1 MIKQFEVTSGK
12 LVCSDPCYSIPTW
25 CQGIV
30 ENVKNGVWGAEI
42 NLSDEGDWGTRVASL
57 YIVNEDANAK
67 MTGIETK
74 IFEGEPLNFNA
85 GVDSGQFGFFDFAH
99 YRNDESAKDLKK
111 YEFGDNYDTES
122 GDAWYRACSD
132 LTLGDEQWGV
142 LPNGVVSSSGFG
154 DGSYDVYG
162 YQDAYGEYVAF
173 AVVFIY
179 DDEGDEYDEGDEFIM
194 SDDEDENE

>member
-1 MIKQFEVTSGK
+1 MIKQFEITSGK
-12 LVCSDPCYSIPTW
+12 LVCSDLCYSIPTW

-42 NLSDEGDWGTRVASL
+42 NLSDEGDWGMRIADLFVC
-57 YIVNEDANAK
+57 NEDSFAK
-67 MTGIETK
+67 DNTIGEK
-74 IFEGEPLNFNA
+74 IFNDEPMNFNA

-111 YEFGDNYDTES
+111 YEFGDNYDIEE

-154 DGSYDVYG
+154 DGSYDVFG
-162 YQDAYGEYVAF
+162 YKDENGEYVAF

-179 DDEGDEYDEGDEFIM
+179 
-194 SDDEDENE
+194 SDDDDDNEDE